1 MRATRIPYALL
12 LNFGRPQLQYD
23 TFDLAELPSGS
34 VIETAAAPQIKTT
47 PCLAVESES
56 SPRSTDNSAER
67 ECTEAKRRVDSAKPN
82 PQGAQASA
90 REPHGSEFFTSQ
102 PESQPKVRSGHEDGC
117 MAPKSVNPDNVNGKP
132 PRFLQL
138 KETTANPGRTKTHAQ
153 RTSTTAK
160 STLRSFTFRT
170 CVYF

>member
-1 MRATRIPYALL
+1 MTIFGVA
-12 LNFGRPQLQYD
+12 NFGHPQLQYD
-23 TFDLAELPSGS
+23 TFDLTKLPSGS

-67 ECTEAKRRVDSAKPN
+67 ECACRGAIRLPDEQSEEPCEARSHEA
-82 PQGAQASA
+82 A

-102 PESQPKVRSGHEDGC
+102 PGSQPKVRSGHEDGC
-117 MAPKSVNPDNVNGKP
+117 MAPKSVSPDNVNGKP